1 VGLLNR
7 SDALAEIVDF
17 LTGVV
22 GVEAG
27 ALRDLAKEAAV
38 GAKSPEEGVFGRVI
52 AAEAAVDRAAV
63 LVGEVGFLVEGADA
77 VDKPEC

>member
-7 SDALAEIVDF
+7 SDALAEIVGF

-27 ALRDLAKEAAV
+27 TLRDLAKEAAV
-38 GAKSPEEGVFGRVI
+38 GAKSPEEGVFGRVT
-52 AAEAAVDRAAV
+52 APEVAVDRAAV
-63 LVGEVGFLVEGADA
+63 LVGEVGFLVEATDA